1 MGHFGKLE
9 KQGHLEEEGEEEE
22 EEGAV
27 LLSVFFRTV
36 SFYRSAGVSDGTS
49 VWTLTQAPPPPAE
62 SGVLNEP
69 KVENKK

>member
-1 MGHFGKLE
+1 ME

-49 VWTLTQAPPPPAE
+49 VWTLTQVPPPPAE